1 MKRGLIT
8 FVLSALLLIPA
19 YHYGQ
24 VAVNTDGTAPD
35 PGAMLDVKS
44 TSRGLLVPRMTS
56 AQRMAITSLANGLM
70 VYDLTT
76 GSFWYYTGTAWQ
88 EIGTGAQSVL
98 SDNDGDTRIEVEQIP
113 DEDIIRFTLAATER
127 LSVRP
132 GRLVLGLTNSNSI
145 IGNQAGF
152 DNITGS
158 FNTALGYGT
167 LHNDYS
173 GNIDGSGNT
182 AIGRGALGSFE
193 AGNNNTALGNNALFL
208 LGGGSNNIALGYN
221 SMDNSSGN
229 NGCIAIG
236 ENALGGDY
244 IVDNNIGIGK
254 GAGFESFGADN
265 INLGN
270 GAGVASY
277 GMECISIGRDAGY
290 HNYGNR
296 NISVG
301 IEAGRENYGEGNVIM
316 GYQAGYNQ
324 GGNGNSVII
333 GRQAGMAV
341 ESGGTSGSVIIG
353 DKAGFSINNG
363 AYNCFIGSESGYTNT
378 TGHSNIAI
386 GPGALFSNTVKSNLV
401 AIGDS
406 ALYNNGLGAT
416 LYQAFSN
423 TGVGSKSLFQNTTGY
438 SNSAFGN
445 NALRSNTAG
454 YANTATGDLSLEA
467 NQDGNGN
474 TATGFASLYQNV
486 SGGNNTASGMYAL
499 YYSISNN
506 NTAFGFS
513 AGDYSTFTSST
524 FLGAYAYPAIASLTN
539 SMALGYNARVDASN
553 KVVVGNTSVSSI
565 GGYTGW
571 TTFPSDS
578 RYKKNVTGNVPGLE
592 FITRLKPV
600 TYTLDITA
608 IDATLNKSQPAIL
621 RPGEV
626 AREISHEEMA
636 SVEAKEKIVYSGFLA
651 QEVEQSAKEIGYN
664 FSGVDVPSTPDG
676 QYGIR
681 YAEFV
686 VPLVKAV
693 QELNVK
699 FMEQQKMNLEL
710 LKTIEDLKLRNQE
723 LMQSIIETKNK

>member
-1 MKRGLIT
+1 MQIMKAITLIFLMLT
-8 FVLSALLLIPA
+8 ATTLNA
-19 YHYGQ
+19 Q

-35 PGAMLDVKS
+35 PSAMLDVKS
-44 TSRGLLVPRMTS
+44 TNRGILVPRMTTT
-56 AQRMAITSLANGLM
+56 QRTAITAPSNGLL

-76 GSFWYYTGTAWQ
+76 TSFWHHNGTSWQ
-88 EIGTGAQSVL
+88 QIGAGVVSSLA
-98 SDNDGDTRIEVEQIP
+98 DNDGDTRVEVEQNP
-113 DEDIIRFTLAATER
+113 DEDIIRFTLGANER
-127 LSVRP
+127 MSVRP
-132 GRLVLGLTNSNSI
+132 GRLVFGMTNGNAI
-145 IGNQAGF
+145 IGDQAGF
-152 DNITGS
+152 DNITGN

-193 AGNNNTALGNNALFL
+193 AGNNNTAIGNNALSF

-221 SMDNSSGN
+221 SLDNSSGN
-229 NGCIAIG
+229 SGCIAIG

-254 GAGFESFGADN
+254 GAGFESFGSDN

-290 HNYGNR
+290 HSYGNR

-301 IEAGRENYGEGNVIM
+301 VEAGRENYGEGNVIL

-333 GRQAGMAV
+333 GRQAGRAV

-353 DKAGFSINNG
+353 DKAGYSIYNG

-416 LYQAFSN
+416 WYQAFSN
-423 TGVGSKSLFQNTTGY
+423 TAVGSKSLFQNLTGY
-438 SNSAFGN
+438 SNTALGN
-445 NALRSNTAG
+445 NALRDNTEG
-454 YANTATGDLSLEA
+454 FANTATGDLSLEA

-474 TATGFASLYQNV
+474 TATGFASLNQNV
-486 SGGNNTASGMYAL
+486 SGSNSTASGMYAL
-499 YYSISNN
+499 YYSNSNN
-506 NTAFGFS
+506 NTAFGYS
-513 AGDYSTFTSST
+513 AGDYTTFSNST
-524 FLGAYAYPAIASLTN
+524 FLGASAYPAINGLSN
-539 SMALGYNARVDASN
+539 CMALGYNARVDASN
-553 KVVVGNTSVSSI
+553 KVVVGSTSVSSI

-608 IDATLNKSQPAIL
+608 IDATLNKRQPATL

-626 AREISHEEMA
+626 AREISPEEMA
-636 SVEAKEKIVYSGFLA
+636 SAEAKEKIVYSGFLA

-699 FMEQQKMNLEL
+699 FMEQQQMNLEL
-710 LKTIEDLKLRNQE
+710 VKTIEDLKLKNQE
-723 LMQSIIETKNK
+723 LMQSIIEIKNK